1 MPTNITIN
9 NITGS
14 SPFDVYVCNNPIT
27 TCIYVDTISTLP
39 YSFDVPI
46 ILEGLMSYSLKIV
59 DNNNCSI
66 TEILT
71 L

>member
-14 SPFDVYVCNNPIT
+14 SPFDV
-27 TCIYVDTISTLP
+27 DTVSTLP

-59 DNNNCSI
+59 DDNNCSI